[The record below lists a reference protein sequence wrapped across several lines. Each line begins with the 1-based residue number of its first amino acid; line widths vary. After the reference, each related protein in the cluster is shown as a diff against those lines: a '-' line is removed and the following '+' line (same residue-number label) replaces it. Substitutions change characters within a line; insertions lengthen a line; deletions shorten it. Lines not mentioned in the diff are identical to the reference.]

1 MSSLLN
7 INSAKLFMIIHQNI
21 NNMAKSGTK
30 KERREVNS
38 SQEYEVRYL
47 ADKLGV
53 SSQAITGAKRAT
65 RSNDRTV
72 IENYIKEKKKNK

>member
-1 MSSLLN
+1 
-7 INSAKLFMIIHQNI
+7 
-21 NNMAKSGTK
+21 MARGTK
-30 KERREVNS
+30 VEREKVNS

-65 RSNDRTV
+65 GSNDRKV
-72 IENYIKEKKKNK
+72 VEKYIKDKKK

>member
-1 MSSLLN
+1 
-7 INSAKLFMIIHQNI
+7 
-21 NNMAKSGTK
+21 MAKAGAK
-30 KERREVNS
+30 KERNEVNS

-65 RSNDRTV
+65 GSSERKD
-72 IENYIKEKKKNK
+72 IKAYIKGKKK